1 MQEPLAKPTFAEVAR
16 IISKGKP
23 PDWLVTGLER
33 FSGGIGVETD
43 RDLLRH
49 VEQLRGATNVLM
61 KLLPAF
67 QHMPFNIK
75 SPSHVDVIRQAL
87 PLLKKDLERIKRRPP
102 GGIKRKFSGRPPNTQ
117 REICAAVIVE
127 SWTIMHGKPEPR
139 SRRLERACADYWQ
152 VCGGKMIDSGNW
164 RRIIKLAL
172 QTDHK
177 WVREVLL
184 AVQNEG

>member
-49 VEQLRGATNVLM
+49 LEQLRGATNVLM

-75 SPSHVDVIRQAL
+75 SCGCYSTGASTSQ
-87 PLLKKDLERIKRRPP
+87 E
-102 GGIKRKFSGRPPNTQ
+102 GF
-117 REICAAVIVE
+117 
-127 SWTIMHGKPEPR
+127 
-139 SRRLERACADYWQ
+139 RAY
-152 VCGGKMIDSGNW
+152 
-164 RRIIKLAL
+164 
-172 QTDHK
+172 QT
-177 WVREVLL
+177 
-184 AVQNEG
+184 